1 MSQTPDQFIKE
12 ELDSFAIYLA
22 EQAKARLV
30 NRNIRADDAL
40 LKSFATQVV
49 ENEVQALFADQGR
62 FHDMGAGRGYSKGKF
77 LGADDRG
84 DMMRPRKGRK
94 PSKWWSRLAWG
105 ATFGTLVNNL
115 QNKYVA
121 EAPAYLTEPFRK
133 G

>member
-1 MSQTPDQFIKE
+1 MSQTPEQFITE

-22 EQAKARLV
+22 QQAKASLT
-30 NRNIRADDAL
+30 NRGIRANDEL

-49 ENEVQALFADQGR
+49 GDEVQALFADQGR

-77 LGADDRG
+77 LGAEDRG
-84 DMMRPRKGRK
+84 EMMRPRKGRK

-115 QNKYVA
+115 QNKYIA
-121 EAPAYLTEPFRK
+121 DAPAYLTEPFRK
-133 G
+133 